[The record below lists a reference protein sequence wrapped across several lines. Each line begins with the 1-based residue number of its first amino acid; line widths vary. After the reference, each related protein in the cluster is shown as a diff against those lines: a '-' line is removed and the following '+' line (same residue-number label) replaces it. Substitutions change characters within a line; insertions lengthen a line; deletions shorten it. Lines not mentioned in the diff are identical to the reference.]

1 MRTAMIIFVLPAL
14 QALAELFARPELRA
28 SIELVRIRSMA
39 ALDLPVAF
47 GAPPRDPPVQDADI
61 VQVPGEVGAEL
72 GAVVGLNPL
81 DRHRQ
86 APTDLVE

>member
-72 GAVVGLNPL
+72 GSRGRSESAGSPSAGA
-81 DRHRQ
+81 DGPRR
-86 APTDLVE
+86 